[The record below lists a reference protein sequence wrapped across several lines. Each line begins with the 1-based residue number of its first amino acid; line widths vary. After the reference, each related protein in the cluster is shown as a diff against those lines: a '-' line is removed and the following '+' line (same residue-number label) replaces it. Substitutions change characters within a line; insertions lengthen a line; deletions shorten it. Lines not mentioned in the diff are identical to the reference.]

1 MAKPSAAE
9 DLGRLRR
16 ITMLLAGRLE
26 KMIPPTKKKDPP
38 PPKEDLPPEYER
50 LLGRNDGVVDGI
62 NTLGQLVIRLID
74 KERES
79 CDPPEAAP
87 VSVSK
92 AAYAELDKRLLA
104 ELDRIAERRR
114 TGGAGAQAD

>member
-1 MAKPSAAE
+1 
-9 DLGRLRR
+9 
-16 ITMLLAGRLE
+16 
-26 KMIPPTKKKDPP
+26 
-38 PPKEDLPPEYER
+38 LPPAYEL

-79 CDPPEAAP
+79 CDSPEAAS
-87 VSVSK
+87 VSVPK

-104 ELDRIAERRR
+104 ELDRIADQRRAN
-114 TGGAGAQAD
+114 GAGAQAD

>member
-1 MAKPSAAE
+1 MATPSAAK

-16 ITMLLAGRLE
+16 ITMQLAGHLQR
-26 KMIPPTKKKDPP
+26 MIPSAKKTAEEA
-38 PPKEDLPPEYER
+38 KEELPPEYER

-79 CDPPEAAP
+79 CDSPEAAS

-92 AAYAELDKRLLA
+92 ATYAELDRRLLA

-114 TGGAGAQAD
+114 ANRAGAQTD

>member
-1 MAKPSAAE
+1 MIPSA
-9 DLGRLRR
+9 
-16 ITMLLAGRLE
+16 
-26 KMIPPTKKKDPP
+26 KKKDSPTP
-38 PPKEDLPPEYER
+38 QELPQEYER

-79 CDPPEAAP
+79 CDSPEAAP

-92 AAYAELDKRLLA
+92 AAYAELDRRLVA

-114 TGGAGAQAD
+114 ANGAGPQAD

>member
-1 MAKPSAAE
+1 MAKPSAAK

-16 ITMLLAGRLE
+16 ITMQLAGRLQ
-26 KMIPPTKKKDPP
+26 KMIPSTTKKASQPQQDPP
-38 PPKEDLPPEYER
+38 PDYER

-79 CDPPEAAP
+79 CDSAEAAP
-87 VSVSK
+87 VSLPK
-92 AAYAELDKRLLA
+92 AAYAELDRQLIA
-104 ELDRIAERRR
+104 ELDRVAERRR
-114 TGGAGAQAD
+114 ENGDRPPAE

>member
-1 MAKPSAAE
+1 MVKSSAAE
-9 DLGRLRR
+9 DLGALRR
-16 ITMLLAGRLE
+16 ITMQLAGHLL
-26 KMIPPTKKKDPP
+26 KMIPPKKKKKGEEL
-38 PPKEDLPPEYER
+38 KEELQPEYER

-79 CDPPEAAP
+79 CDPPEAAA

-92 AAYAELDKRLLA
+92 ATYADLDRRLLA

-114 TGGAGAQAD
+114 ADGAGTQAD

>member
-9 DLGRLRR
+9 DLGTLRR
-16 ITMLLAGRLE
+16 ITMQLAGHLQ
-26 KMIPPTKKKDPP
+26 KMIPPKKKDPP
-38 PPKEDLPPEYER
+38 APQVLPPEYDR

-79 CDPPEAAP
+79 CDSPEAAS

-92 AAYAELDKRLLA
+92 AAYAELDRRLVA
-104 ELDRIAERRR
+104 ELDRIAQQRRAN
-114 TGGAGAQAD
+114 GAGVPPD

>member
-1 MAKPSAAE
+1 MATPSAAK

-16 ITMLLAGRLE
+16 ITMQLAGRLE
-26 KMIPPTKKKDPP
+26 KMIPSTKKKDPP
-38 PPKEDLPPEYER
+38 APKEELPPEYER

-79 CDPPEAAP
+79 CDSPEAAS
-87 VSVSK
+87 VSVPK
-92 AAYAELDKRLLA
+92 ATYAELDRRLVA
-104 ELDRIAERRR
+104 ELDRIAQQRRAN
-114 TGGAGAQAD
+114 GAGAQAD